1 MQLIDDE
8 GRIFGKY
15 NLIDVAVGVVL
26 IGIIPMSYG
35 AFVLFRPPEP
45 SLLSIEPTQVTTDA
59 PDRVRVAGT
68 YLNPGMRIA
77 IGDGQAATFLVES
90 QESAEIRL
98 PDLEA
103 GTYDIV
109 LLNQAIELSRL
120 SDALVVVESETPSLL
135 SIDPTR
141 VVAHVPSTIRIAGDL
156 LSSRLRISVAGIPG
170 EWDAEEL
177 FVASQELAEVR
188 LPALEAGTYDIV
200 LFDSA
205 LYPNNEEVNRLTDG
219 LLVAEPVV
227 AESEIT
233 TITSNVLLTVRF
245 VSQPDVQLV
254 MSVGDQDTS
263 VLGNDFSEERVR
275 ELPVAEVQSVGPRS
289 TMPGSAT
296 VGLPGGTP
304 GPSYIDGQVVEV
316 FDAVLDVPVTLRVGS
331 SSSTTG
337 LGWSYGEQS
346 VRVGNN
352 YMMETMGYIAHGWV
366 LDMERIEPD

>member
-1 MQLIDDE
+1 
-8 GRIFGKY
+8 
-15 NLIDVAVGVVL
+15 
-26 IGIIPMSYG
+26 
-35 AFVLFRPPEP
+35 
-45 SLLSIEPTQVTTDA
+45 
-59 PDRVRVAGT
+59 
-68 YLNPGMRIA
+68 
-77 IGDGQAATFLVES
+77 TFLVES

-352 YMMETMGYIAHGWV
+352 FKMETMGYIAHGWV

>member
-170 EWDAEEL
+170 EWAAEEL

-200 LFDSA
+200 LFDRA
-205 LYPNNEEVNRLTDG
+205 LYPNNEEVSRLTDG

-233 TITSNVLLTVRF
+233 TITSNVLLIVRF

-331 SSSTTG
+331 SSST
-337 LGWSYGEQS
+337 
-346 VRVGNN
+346 
-352 YMMETMGYIAHGWV
+352 WV
-366 LDMERIEPD
+366 WGGHMVNSL

>member
-68 YLNPGMRIA
+68 YLKPGMRIA
-77 IGDGQAATFLVES
+77 IGDEQAATFLVES

-205 LYPNNEEVNRLTDG
+205 LYPNNEERNR
-219 LLVAEPVV
+219 
-227 AESEIT
+227 
-233 TITSNVLLTVRF
+233 
-245 VSQPDVQLV
+245 
-254 MSVGDQDTS
+254 
-263 VLGNDFSEERVR
+263 
-275 ELPVAEVQSVGPRS
+275 
-289 TMPGSAT
+289 
-296 VGLPGGTP
+296 
-304 GPSYIDGQVVEV
+304 
-316 FDAVLDVPVTLRVGS
+316 
-331 SSSTTG
+331 
-337 LGWSYGEQS
+337 
-346 VRVGNN
+346 
-352 YMMETMGYIAHGWV
+352 
-366 LDMERIEPD
+366 